1 MHVSLHH
8 EAAYRGPALLERLGR
23 CGIVVCGAGA
33 LGAPLVE
40 GLARQ
45 GARRLTVIDRDRVE
59 PGNLGTQPWLLDD
72 VGTPKAQ
79 ALAWRVEAATPA
91 DVRPQVRTLDA
102 TNAAKLLR
110 GADLVL
116 DVFDNTAAR
125 AAVQAAVRASGT
137 PCLHVGLAADY
148 AEVVWEAQGYRV
160 PDDAGLDP
168 CDYPLARNLVGLA
181 VAVAS
186 EAVLSWLAE
195 GARRGFTITL
205 RDLAVRSYR

>member
-23 CGIVVCGAGA
+23 CRIVVCGAGA
-33 LGAPLVE
+33 LGAPLAE

-59 PGNLGTQPWLLDD
+59 PGNLGTQPWQLDE

-79 ALAWRVEAATPA
+79 ALAWRIEAASPA
-91 DVRPQVRTLDA
+91 EVRALGRTLDA
-102 TNAAKLLR
+102 SNAAKLLR

-125 AAVQAAVRASGT
+125 AAVQQAVRAADT

-148 AEVVWEAQGYRV
+148 AEVVWEADGYRV
-160 PDDAGLDP
+160 PDDTGLDP

-186 EAVLSWLAE
+186 EAVLSWLAD
-195 GARRGFTITL
+195 ASRRSFTVTL
-205 RDLAVRSYR
+205 RDLAVRPWR